1 MLNFLRIIKMKMKP
15 IISLCFLILFAFIG
29 SCKKKAAGPGGKNT
43 ISGTIRFKNGV
54 SGNNDAAPMAW
65 VSIAY
70 GTNEATSTFDQT
82 LLTDADGNYKIEGL
96 NKGNYFI
103 KAGYTDANSFS
114 YSNSGV
120 GVTFENKKKSLDVP
134 IILE

>member
-1 MLNFLRIIKMKMKP
+1 MKMKL
-15 IISLCFLILFAFIG
+15 IISICLLMLFAFIG
-29 SCKKKAAGPGGKNT
+29 SCKKKAAGSGGKNT
-43 ISGTIRFKNGV
+43 ISGTIRFKSGV

-70 GTNEATSTFDQT
+70 GTNEATSSFDQT
-82 LLTDADGNYKIEGL
+82 IITDADGNYKLEGL
-96 NKGNYFI
+96 NKGKYFI
-103 KAGYTDANSFS
+103 KAGYSDTNGFN

-120 GVTFENKKKSLDVP
+120 GVTFENKKKSLEVS